1 LKSKPAVKKPSSKKM
16 PAAFTKAAE
25 KAFPKG
31 VVMTPKGK

>member
-1 LKSKPAVKKPSSKKM
+1 VKSKPAVKKPPPKKM

-25 KAFPKG
+25 KVFPKG